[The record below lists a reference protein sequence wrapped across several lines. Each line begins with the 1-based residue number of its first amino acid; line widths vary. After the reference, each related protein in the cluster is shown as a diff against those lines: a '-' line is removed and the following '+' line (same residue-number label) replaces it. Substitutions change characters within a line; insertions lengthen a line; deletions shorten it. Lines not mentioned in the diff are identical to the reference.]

1 MPAEETARPEQPARA
16 PHLDARLTAAAAL
29 VRPGSAVADI
39 GCDHGKLTA
48 ALALR
53 GDCPRVIGTDLRPGP
68 LAAAAATCAAAGC
81 AGRVQLRLGGGL
93 LPIAP
98 GEVRDIVLAGM
109 SAGTIEEI
117 LQGEGCGWVRDPA
130 LRLILIPATRH
141 GQLRAWLCRNGFAL
155 REDRPVRAAG
165 RWYAVMAAEY
175 TGRPTRPGAAF
186 CVLGRTGSYPG
197 AAGYRAQELAKLA
210 KICKGLRDEALRG
223 QLTAVLRGE
232 AAAEEPLPVEPG
244 S

>member
-1 MPAEETARPEQPARA
+1 M
-16 PHLDARLTAAAAL
+16 HLDARLAAAAAL

-53 GDCPRVIGTDLRPGP
+53 GDCPLVIGTDLRPGP

-81 AGRVQLRLGGGL
+81 AGRVQLRLGAGL
-93 LPIAP
+93 APIAP
-98 GEVRDIVLAGM
+98 GEVQDIVLAGM

-117 LQGEGCGWVRDPA
+117 LQGCGWVKDPA
-130 LRLILIPATRH
+130 LRLILVPATRH

-155 REDRPVRAAG
+155 KEDRPVRAAG
-165 RWYAVMAAEY
+165 RWYAVMAAGY
-175 TGRPTRPGAAF
+175 IGRCTRPGAAF
-186 CVLGRTGSYPG
+186 CVLGRTGQHPG
-197 AAGYRAQELAKLA
+197 AEGYRAQELAKLA

-223 QLTAVLRGE
+223 PLTAVLRGE
-232 AAAEEPLPVEPG
+232 AAAEEPRPVEPNREQ
-244 S
+244 